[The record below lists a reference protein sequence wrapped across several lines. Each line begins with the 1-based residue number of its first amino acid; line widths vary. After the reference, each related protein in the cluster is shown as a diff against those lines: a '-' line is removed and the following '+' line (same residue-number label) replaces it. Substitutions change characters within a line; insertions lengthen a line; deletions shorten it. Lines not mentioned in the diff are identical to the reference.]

1 MHNTLVMKIYEQDEL
16 LNELSVQTEN
26 ILKKTIAEWQFIP
39 HMRFA
44 RKPSPEGWSA
54 NECLQHLNSYGR
66 YYLPAIEDALNQ
78 LPDSTSPAKKTFSPG
93 WLGDYFTRLML
104 PGENGKLSKTMK
116 SPKDHAPQTIVES
129 HLVISEFIDQQEKL
143 LQLLMLAKQKNLNKR
158 KVGISIAPLLKLKVG
173 DVFMFLIAHI
183 VRHTLQADRALAQ
196 VGVPGNGAH
205 GSSLN
210 SAAR

>member
-1 MHNTLVMKIYEQDEL
+1 MKMYEQDEL
-16 LNELSVQTEN
+16 LNELSNQTEN

-66 YYLPAIEDALNQ
+66 YYLPAIEDALNH
-78 LPDSTSPAKKTFSPG
+78 LPDSTSPAKTFSSG

-104 PGENGKLSKTMK
+104 PGENERLSKKMK
-116 SPKDHAPQTIVES
+116 SPKDHAPQAIVES

-143 LQLLMLAKQKNLNKR
+143 LQLLTLAKKKDLNKR
-158 KVGISIAPLLKLKVG
+158 KVGISIAPFIKLKVG

-196 VGVPGNGAH
+196 AGVLGNGAQA
-205 GSSLN
+205 SSIN
-210 SAAR
+210 STTT